1 MATEGYPAKLEYRVF
16 ERRHPSY
23 DAKRWK
29 ICRAL
34 YAGGRELLGDAEV
47 MKEIFPKHAAELDE
61 VYKERKERAYF
72 LPYPGEIIDAIVASL
87 AATPI
92 TMSAEPKLPTLE
104 EKFYSEF
111 AENVAKEG
119 GQRQTLNQLLRDQ
132 ILVALQCRTAWTLVD
147 LPKGAP
153 APAESTEA
161 APEAPAAETE
171 YPNLA
176 EQIKAGQLRAYACPI
191 APENVCDWEEDD
203 SGELEWVLIRAQEQ
217 KRTGL
222 TDSRENITERWT
234 YYDRQS
240 WARYVITY
248 KVDAPPGSGAEV
260 KLEDTGS
267 HTFSGRVPVLRLKL
281 PPGLAAMQKIE
292 SIAIAHFNKRNA
304 LTWAEL
310 KSLFPVPVA
319 YLGTGDPMNPITEN
333 ENRATQPHAVGYM
346 RVLAEKDRLE
356 YFGPDP
362 APFEFA
368 GQDLNNLRDEMHRVL
383 HHMALAVDNSGA
395 ALGRSADSK
404 AIDQAVAAVVLGALG
419 GYVRDHAL
427 EIYRMVVL
435 GRGDEE
441 KTWTAHG
448 MDDFDDTTTA
458 ALLEQALNLEAV
470 QIPSSTFQVEYRFG
484 IAKRLLGPKTSRETL
499 QAVRDELDKNM
510 SPEMYDI
517 EAKAKAAE
525 LDAQKRQNE
534 NAPDDPEAEAHKRQ
548 IELEKTKAKAKAPK
562 AKKAK

>member
-1 MATEGYPAKLEYRVF
+1 MAAATYPATLEYRVF

-61 VYKERKERAYF
+61 VYRERKERAYF

-87 AATPI
+87 AATPV
-92 TMSAEPKLPTLE
+92 TMSAEPELPPLE
-104 EKFYSEF
+104 ETFYSEF

-147 LPKGAP
+147 LPPSGA
-153 APAESTEA
+153 APAEGAEV
-161 APEAPAAETE
+161 PEASGPE
-171 YPNLA
+171 YTNLA
-176 EQIKAGQLRAYACPI
+176 EQIQAGLLRAYACPI

-217 KRTGL
+217 KRSGL
-222 TDSRENITERWT
+222 TESRENITERWT
-234 YYDRQS
+234 YYDRS
-240 WARYVITY
+240 TWARYTITY
-248 KVDAPPGSGAEV
+248 KADSPPSSGAEV
-260 KLEDTGS
+260 KLENQGTHS
-267 HTFSGRVPVLRLKL
+267 FEGRVPVLRLKL

-319 YLGTGDPMNPITEN
+319 YLGTGDPMNPVTEN

-356 YFGPDP
+356 YFGPDS

-419 GYVRDHAL
+419 GYVREHGL
-427 EIYRMVVL
+427 EIYRMVAL

-484 IAKRLLGPKTSRETL
+484 IAKRLLGAKTPRETL
-499 QAVRDELDKNM
+499 QAVRDELNKNM
-510 SPEMYDI
+510 SPEMYDV
-517 EAKAKAAE
+517 EAQAKKAE
-525 LDAQKRQNE
+525 LDTQKRQNE
-534 NAPDDPEAEAHKRQ
+534 NAPDDPEAAAHERQ
-548 IELEKTKAKAKAPK
+548 IELEKTKAKAKGP